1 MKRLIG
7 RMALL
12 LLLLA
17 PAASL
22 AVTENVVEPAPD
34 VAVALE
40 EGGVLFGRWE
50 EGLADIE
57 SAARRVLSEWYNCP
71 QDMTLY
77 TIDIGEPLL
86 ASGFRNRWQDER
98 MRAYIYINFR
108 FYDERMGGDMSAQVG
123 FDFETG
129 ELGNCRIGRWYED
142 EEGHEELLREMPDT
156 PANPDKETRKAL
168 LDDYLK
174 NVLGLS
180 GYEMLDYG
188 QARFPDGSVLSATI
202 GAQSG
207 RVIAVQVNRFGEGD
221 TVE

>member
-7 RMALL
+7 SLVLL
-12 LLLLA
+12 LFLPVCA
-17 PAASL
+17 F
-22 AVTENVVEPAPD
+22 AVPENVVQPAPG
-34 VAVALE
+34 VAIEL
-40 EGGVLFGRWE
+40 GGGALFGRWE

-57 SAARRVLSEWYNCP
+57 SAARRVLSERYNCP

-129 ELGNCRIGRWYED
+129 KLGNCRIGRWYEG
-142 EEGHEELLREMPDT
+142 EEGHEKLLRELPET
-156 PANPDKETRKAL
+156 PVTVDKETKKAL
-168 LDDYLK
+168 LDDYLH

-180 GYEMLDYG
+180 GYEMLDDG
-188 QARFPDGSVLSATI
+188 QARCPDGSVLSATI
-202 GAQSG
+202 GAESG
-207 RVIAVQVNRFGEGD
+207 QVNAVEVSRFGEED

>member
-7 RMALL
+7 SLVLL
-12 LLLLA
+12 LFLPICA
-17 PAASL
+17 F
-22 AVTENVVEPAPD
+22 AVPENVVQPAPG
-34 VAVALE
+34 VAIEL
-40 EGGVLFGRWE
+40 GGGALFGRWE

-57 SAARRVLSEWYNCP
+57 NAARRVLSEWYNCP

-77 TIDIGEPLL
+77 MIEIGNPLL
-86 ASGFRNRWQDER
+86 ANGVTNRWQDER
-98 MRAYIYINFR
+98 MRAHIYINFR
-108 FYDERMGGDMSAQVG
+108 FHDARMGGEMSAQVG

-129 ELGNCRIGRWYED
+129 KLGSCRIGRWYEG
-142 EEGHEELLREMPDT
+142 EEGHEELLRELPDT
-156 PANPDKETRKAL
+156 PVTVDKETKKAL
-168 LDDYLK
+168 LDDYLH

-202 GAQSG
+202 GAESG
-207 RVIAVQVNRFGEGD
+207 QVIAVQVNRFGEED